1 MSNLINLSIIH
12 QCEVRGGKHL
22 RGHRMSHR
30 LVEITRRE
38 KNKIS
43 HVSPD
48 EYTGIKNTRLLQF
61 IISLL

>member
-1 MSNLINLSIIH
+1 MMSNLINLCMIH
-12 QCEVRGGKHL
+12 LDEIRGGKHL
-22 RGHRMSHR
+22 RGHRVSHR

-48 EYTGIKNTRLLQF
+48 ECKGI
-61 IISLL
+61 